1 MKLLSVSAA
10 IFAIASFVQAQ
21 SNPSSCDPN
30 TCKLPNCLCPSQ
42 SPPAGLNPKDVPQF
56 VTITFDDSIQPQLL
70 ATAKDLLN
78 VKQVYHLLII
88 YNLFFLTYIFL
99 SFFFKKKKT

>member
-10 IFAIASFVQAQ
+10 ILAIVSSTLAQ
-21 SNPSSCDPN
+21 STNACDPN

-42 SPPAGLNPKDVPQF
+42 TPPGGLSPKDVPQF

-78 VKQVYHLLII
+78 VKQVFCVLLSI
-88 YNLFFLTYIFL
+88 YY
-99 SFFFKKKKT
+99 